1 MLKKTLFT
9 VIASIVLCNSFAQN
23 PHNVTLDPMKATTEF
38 AISGV
43 TGVPFKEESLASG
56 ASGSRYLFDDWKPGI
71 IILYN
76 GAEFSNVMLKFDA
89 VKSKFYFNRHDTLFE
104 LMDDATEVKLI
115 NLDADEIMDFKR
127 IISGNDKNSD
137 STFVRVLNGG
147 KVPLYKEYSKKIEG
161 ENMTNGMFTSEKR
174 LVPHNSYWSIINNE
188 TISVKLNKQS
198 LEKLTDDKKDA
209 IETFIKSKKLNVK
222 NEKDFTEI
230 IAYYNQISVAK

>member
-1 MLKKTLFT
+1 MIKKILFT
-9 VIASIVLCNSFAQN
+9 AIVSTVLCNSFAQN
-23 PHNVTLDPMKATTEF
+23 QHYVTLDPMKATTEF

-71 IILYN
+71 VILYN
-76 GAEFSNVMLKFDA
+76 GTAFSNVMLKFDA

-104 LMDDATEVKLI
+104 LMDDATEVQLNNTK
-115 NLDADEIMDFKR
+115 NDEIMDFKK
-127 IISGNDKNSD
+127 IISGDDKNSD

-161 ENMTNGMFTSEKR
+161 ENMTNGIFTSEKR
-174 LVPHNSYWSIINNE
+174 LVPHNGYWSIINNE

-198 LEKLTDDKKDA
+198 LEKLTSDKIDMVQEFVK
-209 IETFIKSKKLNVK
+209 TKKLNVK

-230 IAYYNQISVAK
+230 INYYNQISVVK